1 MTNTTR
7 RITLV
12 LGNAECSIHHWESSS
27 RSGSRMIFIPKL
39 ALLHQAI
46 HGGLSGLRE
55 DVERV
60 VLDGCASATEFLDLL
75 ASLPTEFVGDVVF
88 GTEEGSGFISA
99 MGRGGDRVLHAFNAI
114 DLDFYLETYGLL
126 DHSSMTFAIPDPAF
140 EFAVVAAA

>member
-7 RITLV
+7 RITLI
-12 LGNAECSIHHWESSS
+12 LGNAECSIHRWELSS
-27 RSGSRMIFIPKL
+27 RSASRMIFIPKF
-39 ALLHQAI
+39 ALLRQAI
-46 HGGLSGLRE
+46 QGGLSDLRQ

-60 VLDGCASATEFLDLL
+60 VLDGCASAAEFLDLL

-99 MGRGGDRVLHAFNAI
+99 IGRGGDRVLHAFDAT

-126 DHSSMTFAIPDPAF
+126 APLSTTFAIPEPAF
-140 EFAVVAAA
+140 QFAVVAAA